1 MTAYATTQDYI
12 DQNIAP
18 GLGDVTITD
27 DQALTIAQEMTE
39 WQDGVL
45 VERGDRDFWSVVA
58 DVLGDS

>member
-1 MTAYATTQDYI
+1 MRTYTTTQDYI
-12 DQNIAP
+12 EQNIAP

-39 WQDGVL
+39 WRDGVL
-45 VERGDRDFWSVVA
+45 VERADRDLWSVVA